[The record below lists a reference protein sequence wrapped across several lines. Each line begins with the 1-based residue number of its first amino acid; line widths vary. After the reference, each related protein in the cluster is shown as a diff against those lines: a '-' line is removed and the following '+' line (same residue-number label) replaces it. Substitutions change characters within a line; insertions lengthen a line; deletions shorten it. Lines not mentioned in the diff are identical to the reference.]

1 MLAVVPLIWVF
12 ALISGDIFSSFLF
25 AALFAVCVYFV
36 IQNRELLREFEKY
49 NEMMR
54 ADRKGNSS
62 RVPAVE

>member
-1 MLAVVPLIWVF
+1 M
-12 ALISGDIFSSFLF
+12 FSSFLF

-36 IQNRELLREFEKY
+36 KQDRELLREFEKY

-62 RVPAVE
+62 GVPAVE